1 MITLIAELIISIF
14 ISNFKS
20 EDHPYLIN
28 FFKGITIG
36 LIGYFLGNLVG
47 YIENHKV
54 MEYSKQIIFFIV
66 TQFIGFVCFIFLSI
80 VDFLNGGHHRK

>member
-1 MITLIAELIISIF
+1 MITLIAEVIISIF

-47 YIENHKV
+47 YIENHKI

-80 VDFLNGGHHRK
+80 VDFLNGGHHSK

>member
-1 MITLIAELIISIF
+1 MITLIAEVIISIF

-54 MEYSKQIIFFIV
+54 MEYSKQIIF
-66 TQFIGFVCFIFLSI
+66 L
-80 VDFLNGGHHRK
+80 LLHNL

>member
-1 MITLIAELIISIF
+1 MITLIAEVIISIF

-20 EDHPYLIN
+20 KDHPYLIN
-28 FFKGITIG
+28 FFKVITIG
-36 LIGYFLGNLVG
+36 LIGYVLGNIVG

-66 TQFIGFVCFIFLSI
+66 TQFIGFVCFVFY
-80 VDFLNGGHHRK
+80 R

>member
-1 MITLIAELIISIF
+1 MITLIAEVIISIF

-54 MEYSKQIIFFIV
+54 ME
-66 TQFIGFVCFIFLSI
+66 
-80 VDFLNGGHHRK
+80 

>member
-1 MITLIAELIISIF
+1 MIALIAEVIISIF

-54 MEYSKQIIFFIV
+54 MEYSKQIFF
-66 TQFIGFVCFIFLSI
+66 L
-80 VDFLNGGHHRK
+80 LLHNL

>member
-1 MITLIAELIISIF
+1 MITLIAEVIISIF

-54 MEYSKQIIFFIV
+54 MEYSKQFFFYCYTIYRVCLFYFFI
-66 TQFIGFVCFIFLSI
+66 
-80 VDFLNGGHHRK
+80 DR